1 MKEWVAIFYRD
12 GDKVDSRVFHGE
24 NEDEVRAVACEW
36 VTSRWGEKA
45 DWSLHRVNKR
55 PEEK

>member
-45 DWSLHRVNKR
+45 DWSLHEVNSN
-55 PEEK
+55 